1 MISCEPLTKKDLTHV
16 VAFLSE
22 YEQTCVALM
31 SRLIDQGQPVM
42 PPAKFPYRVLRDEG
56 SEIHGVVM
64 ISSTGLVLHCF
75 SSNCIIRAQTEPSSF
90 LPLKQLLTSFPLYC
104 IMGSK
109 EGTELLEN
117 LYGKETR
124 CKREYELLT
133 YADTEYEKFEDKL
146 SALPIHR
153 CTEKDA
159 DSLFP
164 LQKEYDKVEV
174 IPDGDTLNET
184 ASRLNLVRL
193 LKSQEIF
200 AVVQDCCLCAKA
212 GTNAQGLKWV
222 QIGGVYTD
230 ISWRNKGFARLLVSY
245 IAHSFY
251 LRGKNV
257 TLFVRTD
264 NESAKRAYQKA
275 GFTFNSYY
283 TILYYNC

>member
-1 MISCEPLTKKDLTHV
+1 MLFFKLYYQGTDRTLI
-16 VAFLSE
+16 FL
-22 YEQTCVALM
+22 ALKTITYIVP
-31 SRLIDQGQPVM
+31 SLLHHGFKR
-42 PPAKFPYRVLRDEG
+42 RD
-56 SEIHGVVM
+56 
-64 ISSTGLVLHCF
+64 
-75 SSNCIIRAQTEPSSF
+75 RAAA
-90 LPLKQLLTSFPLYC
+90 
-104 IMGSK
+104 
-109 EGTELLEN
+109 N
-117 LYGKETR
+117 LYEKEIR

-153 CTEKDA
+153 CTEEDA